1 MAVCLRTLSQ
11 MQQVSELVVDCGKAS
26 KILLLQTII
35 ESLLLPGKNKH
46 ELNSY
51 LIYLHY
57 IILLHHII
65 SFYFPE
71 IVT

>member
-11 MQQVSELVVDCGKAS
+11 MQQLSELVVDCGKAS

-51 LIYLHY
+51 LIYFHY

>member
-11 MQQVSELVVDCGKAS
+11 MQQLSELVVDCGKAS

-46 ELNSY
+46 KLTSY
-51 LIYLHY
+51 FIYFHY
-57 IILLHHII
+57 IIL
-65 SFYFPE
+65 
-71 IVT
+71 